1 MTRLIEHSF
10 IISTILFTVYSQL
23 IMRWQ
28 VSAAGPLPADLSDK
42 FAYVVALLLN
52 PWVVSGIVATFL
64 AGVSWM
70 LAMTKFEISYAYP
83 FVSLNY
89 ILVLAAGFL
98 LFQEAMSI
106 TKLAGSALVI
116 LGIIVIARG

>member
-1 MTRLIEHSF
+1 MARLIDHAY
-10 IISTILFTVYSQL
+10 ILLTVLFTVTSQL

-28 VSAAGPLPADLSDK
+28 VSEAGPLPVDTIGKTFYILN
-42 FAYVVALLLN
+42 LLKN
-52 PWVVSGIVATFL
+52 PWILSSIVATFL

-89 ILVLAAGFL
+89 ILVLVAGFL
-98 LFQEAMSI
+98 LFNEGISA

-116 LGIIVIARG
+116 FGIIVITKG